1 MQHKQPPAHARR
13 LKRRAAEREEARALI
28 AEQTGNDRLKH
39 YLTQDEA
46 RAALKVQE

>member
-28 AEQTGNDRLKH
+28 AEQPDNSIIKH
-39 YLTQDEA
+39 LTQDEA
-46 RAALKVQE
+46 RAALKVQP

>member
-13 LKRRAAEREEARALI
+13 LRRRAAERGQARALI
-28 AEQTGNDRLKH
+28 AEQTGNGIIKH
-39 YLTQDEA
+39 LPQDEA

>member
-1 MQHKQPPAHARR
+1 MNRTQPPAHARR

-28 AEQTGNDRLKH
+28 AEQTGNGIIKH
-39 YLTQDEA
+39 LPQDEA